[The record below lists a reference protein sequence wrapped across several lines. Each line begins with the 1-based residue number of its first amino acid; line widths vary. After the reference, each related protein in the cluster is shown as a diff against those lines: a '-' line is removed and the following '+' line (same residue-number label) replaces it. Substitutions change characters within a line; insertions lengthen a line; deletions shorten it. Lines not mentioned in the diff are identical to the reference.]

1 MATANG
7 DNDKSLEITCAT
19 RIVPGKFGTGG
30 LLIFVTF
37 PSFRG
42 RHRGE
47 AFVVKIAASL
57 PSLNLFPAVK
67 EPPPLF
73 EAKTSSGQSD
83 LFNSPLP
90 IKNDPLS

>member
-1 MATANG
+1 METTISRLRLHAQQELSPENSVRE
-7 DNDKSLEITCAT
+7 DS
-19 RIVPGKFGTGG
+19 F
-30 LLIFVTF
+30 IFVTF